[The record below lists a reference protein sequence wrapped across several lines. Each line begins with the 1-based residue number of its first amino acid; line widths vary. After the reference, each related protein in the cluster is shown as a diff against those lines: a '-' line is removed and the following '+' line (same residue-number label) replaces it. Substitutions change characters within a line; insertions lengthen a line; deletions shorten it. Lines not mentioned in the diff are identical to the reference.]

1 MSKEAWAYLTE
12 NYFPLVCQI
21 NALPLFVAHS
31 YHYENIMIMKHEK
44 QYDVMKKN
52 NFLVGLHL
60 GPIPGSRISKQHRV
74 CLPRAEG
81 NSRFSAIERHLT
93 SIYVS
98 Y

>member
-21 NALPLFVAHS
+21 NALPLLVAHS
-31 YHYENIMIMKHEK
+31 YHYENIIIMKHEK

-74 CLPRAEG
+74 CLPRQLQVFCYRKTF
-81 NSRFSAIERHLT
+81 NFNLCQLLR
-93 SIYVS
+93 
-98 Y
+98 